1 MRHKPRKLELKF
13 TIQFSIFFLILLA
26 AIYIYIVR
34 AVEAD
39 VYEKYIYKSEVFSN
53 FFKQNPET
61 FQTSK
66 INDKK
71 TLNKLVDLNE
81 ALYLIV
87 ESSDGLIIYAINIEV
102 AEQNQY
108 LIIEHSSDI
117 SKDNLIFKVSL
128 PVISDNMELGKI
140 YVGFDATETIT
151 ILHKTRLLIALFNL
165 AIFFIAVI
173 ITYIFSTLSFKPLTK
188 LISTLDR
195 IINGDKEIKIEYTRN
210 NEIGLLAEKINSV
223 LMELDKTSS
232 RVNSLNAKLGTVFKE
247 KIYEVGSEISQ
258 RRKAEF
264 SLYKSEEQFGLVF
277 EIAPIGMFI
286 VSTLNKIINVNN
298 AFCDITG
305 FSKRELIDSHIKLLF
320 DDLSEATFLTA
331 SDQKHINYYDLNSEK
346 VIIKRNKDKIDVI
359 AKFVTIYDNKS
370 VPQHTIVQT
379 LDITEIKKTQ
389 KDLMLALE
397 KAEESNRLKSAFLA
411 QMSHEIRTPLNAIL
425 MAVPILADEIDK
437 DNDDAQI
444 IIRSVDSA
452 GKRLLRTIDMILNMS
467 AVQTGNYKP
476 DFEKINIEV
485 ELEKLTREFKPLS
498 DEKNLKLNFRC
509 PSKKPYIYC
518 DLYTTNQIFQNLIGN
533 SIKYTHQGSIN
544 ISIEN
549 GNNDSITI
557 FIKDTGIGIT
567 QEYMEH
573 LFSAFSQEDAGHKRQ
588 FEGNGLGLALVKKY
602 VEINNAEIN
611 VQSEKNIGSVFSV
624 TFKKYHVNSGNVEN
638 NEMLILK
645 S

>member
-1 MRHKPRKLELKF
+1 MRNKSRKLELKF
-13 TIQFSIFFLILLA
+13 TIEFSIFFLILLA
-26 AIYIYIVR
+26 SIYIYIVR
-34 AVEAD
+34 TVEAD
-39 VYEKYIYKSEVFSN
+39 VYEKYVYKSEVFSN

-61 FQTSK
+61 FQTSN
-66 INDKK
+66 INDKE

-108 LIIEHSSDI
+108 LINSSEI
-117 SKDNLIFKVSL
+117 SKDNLIFKISQ
-128 PVISDNMELGKI
+128 PVISDNMELGRI
-140 YVGFDATETIT
+140 YVGFDATETVT
-151 ILHKTRLLIALFNL
+151 NLHKTRLLIALFNL
-165 AIFFIAVI
+165 TIFFIAVI
-173 ITYIFSTLSFKPLTK
+173 ITYIFSTLSFKPITK

-223 LMELDKTSS
+223 LMELNKTSS
-232 RVNSLNAKLGTVFKE
+232 RVNSLNAKLGVVFKE

-258 RRKAEF
+258 RRKAEL

-277 EIAPIGMFI
+277 ENAPIGMFI
-286 VSTLNKIINVNN
+286 VSTFNKIINVNK
-298 AFCDITG
+298 AFCEITG
-305 FSKRELIDSHIKLLF
+305 FSKRELINSHIKILF
-320 DDLSEATFLTA
+320 DDLSEATFLTS
-331 SDQKHINYYDLNSEK
+331 SDQSHINYYDLNCEK
-346 VIIKRNKDKIDVI
+346 VIVKRNKDKIDVI
-359 AKFVTIYDNKS
+359 AKYVTIYDHKS

-425 MAVPILADEIDK
+425 TAVPILADEIDK
-437 DNDDAQI
+437 NNDDAQI

-467 AVQTGNYKP
+467 AVQSGNYKH

-498 DEKNLKLNFRC
+498 DEKNLELNFRC
-509 PSKKPYIYC
+509 SSKEPYIYC

-533 SIKYTHQGSIN
+533 SIKYTHQGSII

-549 GNNDSITI
+549 GSNDSITI
-557 FIKDTGIGIT
+557 FIKDTGIGMT
-567 QEYMEH
+567 QKYMEH
-573 LFSAFSQEDAGHKRQ
+573 LFSPFSQEDAGQKRQ
-588 FEGNGLGLALVKKY
+588 YEGNGLGLALVKKY

-624 TFKKYHVNSGNVEN
+624 TFKKYQVNSPNVEN
-638 NEMLILK
+638 DEKLILK